1 MEKKLYIAPQTA
13 VHTVFVEQA
22 MMGASETLT
31 KNRNTVPSGD
41 SEGDK
46 DEGDK
51 DVGEDQYLAW

>member
-1 MEKKLYIAPQTA
+1 MEKKTYIIPQTA
-13 VHTVFVEQA
+13 VHTVYVEQA

-46 DEGDK
+46 D
-51 DVGEDQYLAW
+51 VGEDQYLAW